1 VLRQIRERVAYIFP
15 VSSPTSSIAPRN
27 AGLGLRAS
35 EAGEDESA
43 QVAAA
48 LDREQQGKVQTL
60 SADIDSGRLQ
70 GKPLAEALVDR
81 AVAYSNLDR
90 AEQAVADLSRA
101 IEVDPQGARAYIVR
115 GEVYSIRGSEQKRAL
130 DDFARALQL
139 DPKRDLYMSRGRAY
153 FFEGNYRAAQADFK
167 QAAEQNNNEEQLHA
181 LIWLYF
187 ATQRL
192 GEDGRAVIAG
202 VRSRANLSQWPG
214 AAVMM
219 LLGNATTEE
228 MLSAAWSFERKTELL
243 QRCEAYFFLGEY
255 RLLSA
260 DADAARAA
268 FNESFATGVKYY
280 VEYAFSKLELARMG
294 QSDAGKRAGK

>member
-1 VLRQIRERVAYIFP
+1 
-15 VSSPTSSIAPRN
+15 
-27 AGLGLRAS
+27 
-35 EAGEDESA
+35 
-43 QVAAA
+43 
-48 LDREQQGKVQTL
+48 
-60 SADIDSGRLQ
+60 
-70 GKPLAEALVDR
+70 
-81 AVAYSNLDR
+81 
-90 AEQAVADLSRA
+90 
-101 IEVDPQGARAYIVR
+101 
-115 GEVYSIRGSEQKRAL
+115 
-130 DDFARALQL
+130 LQL
-139 DPKRDLYMSRGRAY
+139 DPKRDVYMSRGRAY

-167 QAAEQNNNEEQLHA
+167 RAAEQNNDEEQLHA

-192 GEDGRAVIAG
+192 GEDGRAVIAA
-202 VRSRANLSQWPG
+202 VPSRANLSQWPG

-228 MLSAAWSFERKTELL
+228 MLSAAWSFERKIELL

-280 VEYAFSKLELARMG
+280 VEYAYSRLELARLKE
-294 QSDAGKRAGK
+294 SDSGKRVGK